1 MENKNSYLEEVQMIG
16 LRIAYFRKMRKM
28 TQTELARAVNI
39 NKSYLSHIESG
50 SSNKIISLPLLIM
63 IAKALDVEL
72 PILVDIHE
80 LEDSNRDMRRQFNEM
95 RDLFN
100 EMKAFNDELD
110 SMMATMD
117 LIKLPAP
124 EQK

>member
-1 MENKNSYLEEVQMIG
+1 MQEIKYIG
-16 LRIAYFRKMRKM
+16 LRIGYFRKIRNM
-28 TQTELARAVNI
+28 TQAELAKAVHI
-39 NKSYLSHIESG
+39 NKNYLSHIESG
-50 SSNKIISLPLLIM
+50 AAQKIISLPLLIS

-72 PILVDIHE
+72 PILVDLSE
-80 LEDSNRDMRRQFNEM
+80 LQENKLEMRRQLDEM

-100 EMKAFNDELD
+100 EMKEFNDELD
-110 SMMATMD
+110 AMMSSMD